1 MPEKHSPICLGK
13 DNTMRDIKL
22 ALIGYGNVG
31 KAFTKMLQKRRSYIE
46 EHYDCNVQVTV
57 VCTRSLGA
65 LIDPCGIDTDQMEAG
80 IFAQNVPALS
90 VIDEADYDIMVELT
104 PINIMT
110 GMPAIDH
117 IKHAI
122 NRGKHV
128 ITANK
133 GPIAWAY
140 RDLVE
145 LAAKNHVLFCH
156 EATVMD
162 GVPVFNLAKE
172 TLKACRITEVK
183 GILNATTNYVLD
195 QMEKGVSYEEAVKEG
210 QRRGFVEADPTMD
223 LEGWDAAAKL
233 TALMNVLM
241 DVKITPTEIKRTGI
255 SAITKEQLADAAR
268 NHQKIKLVCHG
279 WIEDGKPVGVVAP
292 QTVNG
297 DELLASINGTAA
309 AVTVNTDLMGEVS
322 IIEHVYEPEIDQTA
336 YGVLSDLLRIL
347 TDAKN
352 L

>member
-1 MPEKHSPICLGK
+1 
-13 DNTMRDIKL
+13 MRTVRL

-31 KAFTKMLQKRRSYIE
+31 KAFARMLQKRRGYIE
-46 EHYDCNVQVTV
+46 ENYDCHIEITAI
-57 VCTRSLGA
+57 CTRSLGA
-65 LIDPCGIDTDQMEAG
+65 LVNPAGIDTENLEAG
-80 IFAQNVPALS
+80 LFAQGASAFS

-117 IKHAI
+117 IKHAM

-140 RDLVE
+140 RDLAA
-145 LAAKNHVLFCH
+145 LAKENHVLFCH

-183 GILNATTNYVLD
+183 GILNATTNYVLN

-223 LEGWDAAAKL
+223 LEGWDASAKL

-241 DVKITPTEIKRTGI
+241 DVKITPTEIKRKGI
-255 SAITKEQLADAAR
+255 GEITKEQLEEAAR
-268 NHQKIKLVCHG
+268 NGQKIKLVCRG
-279 WIEDGKPVGVVAP
+279 WMEDGKPVGTVAP
-292 QTVNG
+292 QAVDG
-297 DELLASINGTAA
+297 DDLLASINGTAA

-347 TDAKN
+347 TDWN

>member
-1 MPEKHSPICLGK
+1 MKCV
-13 DNTMRDIKL
+13 KL

-31 KAFTKMLQKRRSYIE
+31 KAFAKMLQRRRGYIE
-46 EHYDCNVQVTV
+46 EQFGSRVEITAI
-57 VCTRSLGA
+57 CTRRLGA
-65 LIDPCGIDTDQMEAG
+65 LTEPSGIDTEKLEAG
-80 IFAQNVPALS
+80 LFERNVSALS

-104 PINIMT
+104 PINIVT
-110 GMPAIDH
+110 GMPAIDY
-117 IKHAI
+117 IKHAM

-140 RDLVE
+140 RDLNV
-145 LAAKNHVLFCH
+145 LAAENHVLFCH

-162 GVPVFNLAKE
+162 GVPIFNLAKE
-172 TLKACRITEVK
+172 TLKACKITEVK

-195 QMEKGVSYEEAVKEG
+195 QMEKGVSYDEAVKEG

-241 DVKITPTEIKRTGI
+241 DVRITPTEIKRKGI
-255 SAITKEQLADAAR
+255 GEITKEQLEEAA
-268 NHQKIKLVCHG
+268 NNGQKIKLVCHG
-279 WIEDGKPVGVVAP
+279 WLEDGTPVG
-292 QTVNG
+292 TVSPRAV
-297 DELLASINGTAA
+297 DRDDLLASINGTAA
-309 AVTVNTDLMGEVS
+309 AVTINTDLMGEVS

-347 TDAKN
+347 TADD